1 MLGISPTHRFHLQ
14 YLTQLHTKPSIMK
27 THPQRQKKEL
37 LHLKKA
43 IGIESSC
50 NAGILIT
57 NTSNNAPKPHQ
68 VFEVLPM
75 TYRKLVYDS
84 NPSNM
89 QASREKIVIR
99 IGFYTESAR
108 RERERGGTFHDHR
121 VGKGKSDGN
130 RESLWKKKAKKL
142 KQTNCAN

>member
-108 RERERGGTFHDHR
+108 RKEERERERER
-121 VGKGKSDGN
+121 VPSTITELERGRVMETERACGKRKQKS
-130 RESLWKKKAKKL
+130 
-142 KQTNCAN
+142 